1 MFYLSSVL
9 TICGSNL
16 PINNNIV
23 DIYHNNGYFLIQ
35 NENTIG
41 LSVKICTYLQ
51 DKENILQDTKKQ
63 VSNDQIQTSTTIK
76 DIIVSAIDD
85 AKGND
90 TTVINVAHLT
100 QVTDF
105 MIIVSGTSNRHIQTI
120 AETAMKAAQEKGFE
134 KIGVE
139 GLGHS
144 EWVVVDFADV
154 VLHIMS
160 PAAREHYNIE
170 GLWDISAQTE

>member
-1 MFYLSSVL
+1 M
-9 TICGSNL
+9 
-16 PINNNIV
+16 
-23 DIYHNNGYFLIQ
+23 
-35 NENTIG
+35 
-41 LSVKICTYLQ
+41 
-51 DKENILQDTKKQ
+51 QDTKKQ
-63 VSNDQIQTSTTIK
+63 VADDQTQISTTIK
-76 DIIVSAIDD
+76 DIIVSSIDD

-90 TTVINVAHLT
+90 TTVINVTHLT
-100 QVTDF
+100 QITDF

-134 KIGVE
+134 KIGAE

-144 EWVVVDFADV
+144 EWVVVDFADA

-170 GLWDISAQTE
+170 GLWDISAQQE

>member
-1 MFYLSSVL
+1 MQDSKKEVSSDQLL
-9 TICGSNL
+9 TAN
-16 PINNNIV
+16 
-23 DIYHNNGYFLIQ
+23 
-35 NENTIG
+35 
-41 LSVKICTYLQ
+41 
-51 DKENILQDTKKQ
+51 
-63 VSNDQIQTSTTIK
+63 TIK
-76 DIIVSAIDD
+76 DIIVEAIDD

-100 QVTDF
+100 QVTDY
-105 MIIVSGTSNRHIQTI
+105 MIIVSGTSNRHIQTV

-134 KIGVE
+134 KTGVE

-170 GLWDISAQTE
+170 GLWDISAEQG